1 MNYLIFR
8 EREGVAACRIVDF
21 MKELFRYSYFKDAR
35 VTLEMSLRRL
45 RLANPITV
53 FETYRD
59 FLQENYITD
68 K

>member
-1 MNYLIFR
+1 
-8 EREGVAACRIVDF
+8 

-35 VTLEMSLRRL
+35 VTLEMSNVRRL

-53 FETYRD
+53 FEIYRD
-59 FLQENYITD
+59 FFQENYITD

>member
-1 MNYLIFR
+1 
-8 EREGVAACRIVDF
+8 

-35 VTLEMSLRRL
+35 VTLEISLRRL